1 MLIGFGIEA
10 GLKAAKL
17 ADGGSQY
24 HSIGRLHGRF
34 LKSDCQDGR
43 NPLFWPPNLVGE
55 DAMSLD
61 VFREVN
67 EEYRREQFLAFCR
80 QHKKLLLILG
90 GVVLLIGVLY
100 AGWHQVTAKRLA
112 NQAVAFS
119 GALGQLAAGNA
130 SAAEA
135 AFGQLASQQGGYA
148 ALAKLHLAALQE
160 KSNDAGAALATLK
173 QMADDSGVDQP
184 LRHYAR
190 YIVGQRMV
198 EQGGKAVDPAAVD
211 GWLKPL
217 VAKDNAWAGLA
228 MELVGLAY
236 IQANQMDA
244 ARKQL
249 QALVERKD
257 VPVATRER
265 AEGSLTL
272 VHSRLGLAA
281 PNNIISSDDARASHD
296 HDHDD
301 ADDALNNQNAI
312 SQTPSL
318 GSTNNAQGTSQ

>member
-1 MLIGFGIEA
+1 
-10 GLKAAKL
+10 
-17 ADGGSQY
+17 
-24 HSIGRLHGRF
+24 
-34 LKSDCQDGR
+34 
-43 NPLFWPPNLVGE
+43 
-55 DAMSLD
+55 
-61 VFREVN
+61 
-67 EEYRREQFLAFCR
+67 
-80 QHKKLLLILG
+80 
-90 GVVLLIGVLY
+90 
-100 AGWHQVTAKRLA
+100 
-112 NQAVAFS
+112 
-119 GALGQLAAGNA
+119 
-130 SAAEA
+130 
-135 AFGQLASQQGGYA
+135 
-148 ALAKLHLAALQE
+148 
-160 KSNDAGAALATLK
+160 
-173 QMADDSGVDQP
+173 

-249 QALVERKD
+249 QALVERTD

-265 AEGSLTL
+265 AEGLLTL

-281 PNNIISSDDARASHD
+281 PNNIISPDDARAGHDHD

-301 ADDALNNQNAI
+301 AGAGAGFMPSPGQSPAAMPANGSAKTI
-312 SQTPSL
+312 TPT
-318 GSTNNAQGTSQ
+318 STTNGGGATR

>member
-1 MLIGFGIEA
+1 
-10 GLKAAKL
+10 
-17 ADGGSQY
+17 
-24 HSIGRLHGRF
+24 
-34 LKSDCQDGR
+34 
-43 NPLFWPPNLVGE
+43 
-55 DAMSLD
+55 MSLD

-80 QHKKLLLILG
+80 QHKKLLMILG

-112 NQAVAFS
+112 NQAVVFS
-119 GALGQLAAGNA
+119 GALGQLAAGNQP
-130 SAAEA
+130 AAEA

-173 QMADDSGVDQP
+173 QMADDNHVDQP

-265 AEGSLTL
+265 AEGLLTL

-281 PNNIISSDDARASHD
+281 PNNIISSDDARAGHD

-312 SQTPSL
+312 SQTPAL

>member
-1 MLIGFGIEA
+1 
-10 GLKAAKL
+10 
-17 ADGGSQY
+17 
-24 HSIGRLHGRF
+24 
-34 LKSDCQDGR
+34 
-43 NPLFWPPNLVGE
+43 
-55 DAMSLD
+55 MSLD

-119 GALGQLAAGNA
+119 GALGQLAAGNQP
-130 SAAEA
+130 AAQA

-148 ALAKLHLAALQE
+148 ALAKLHQAALQE

-173 QMADDSGVDQP
+173 QMADDSHVDQP

-217 VAKDNAWAGLA
+217 FANDNAWAGLA

-249 QALVERKD
+249 QALVERTD

-265 AEGSLTL
+265 AEGLLTL

-281 PNNIISSDDARASHD
+281 PNNIISPNDARAGHD

-301 ADDALNNQNAI
+301 AGAGAGAGFVSSPGQSPAAMPANGSAK
-312 SQTPSL
+312 TTT
-318 GSTNNAQGTSQ
+318 STNSGGATR